1 MTQNTSPSPGKGK
14 PPPSTGDSPGES
26 STTKRNNKT
35 KTGKATKTKPK
46 KNHNKVAAFTGACQ
60 EAEFR
65 NAVATQFNKSS
76 GVTKLEKA
84 ATAFCDRK
92 VMPRLSD
99 AIQTKEPLSMGD
111 VVKAKINWMRYG
123 RQELQNGI
131 TVTVVTDSLEEE
143 EEKA

>member
-1 MTQNTSPSPGKGK
+1 MTQNTSLSPGKGK

-46 KNHNKVAAFTGACQ
+46 KNHNKVTAFTGACQ
-60 EAEFR
+60 EAEFKD
-65 NAVATQFNKSS
+65 AVATQFNKSS

-84 ATAFCDRK
+84 ARAFCDRK

-99 AIQTKEPLSMGD
+99 AIESKIPLRMD
-111 VVKAKINWMRYG
+111 DIVKAKMN
-123 RQELQNGI
+123 
-131 TVTVVTDSLEEE
+131 
-143 EEKA
+143 

>member
-14 PPPSTGDSPGES
+14 PPPSMGDSPGES

-60 EAEFR
+60 EAKFI
-65 NAVATQFNKSS
+65 NAVATQFNKTS

-84 ATAFCDRK
+84 ARAFCNRK
-92 VMPRLSD
+92 FMPRLSD
-99 AIQTKEPLSMGD
+99 AIEAKKPLSMD
-111 VVKAKINWMRYG
+111 NIVKVKINWRKYG
-123 RQELQNGI
+123 RQE
-131 TVTVVTDSLEEE
+131 V
-143 EEKA
+143 